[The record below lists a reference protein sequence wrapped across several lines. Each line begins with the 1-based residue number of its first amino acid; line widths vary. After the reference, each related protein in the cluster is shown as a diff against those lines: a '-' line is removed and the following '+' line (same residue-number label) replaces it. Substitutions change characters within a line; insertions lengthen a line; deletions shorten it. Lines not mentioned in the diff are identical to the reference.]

1 MRERETVMKK
11 IIFIVMVMCILS
23 TGCHADT
30 EETKNTDSVAAY
42 GMDIKIDALA
52 QALDLNRDQ
61 KESVADI
68 NTIFNTEM
76 LIAAN
81 ADNDERRAMVDY
93 AVEQNLTNM
102 SYILTQSQL
111 DKYIK
116 ILNVT
121 LRNRGL
127 R

>member
-1 MRERETVMKK
+1 
-11 IIFIVMVMCILS
+11 
-23 TGCHADT
+23 
-30 EETKNTDSVAAY
+30 
-42 GMDIKIDALA
+42 MDIKIEALV

-68 NTIFNTEM
+68 HAIFNTEM
-76 LIAAN
+76 HIAAN
-81 ADNDERRAMVDY
+81 ADKDERRAMVDY

-116 ILNVT
+116 ILDVT

>member
-1 MRERETVMKK
+1 MKK

>member
-1 MRERETVMKK
+1 MKK
-11 IIFIVMVMCILS
+11 IIFIVMAMCILS
-23 TGCHADT
+23 TGCYADT

-81 ADNDERRAMVDY
+81 ADKDERRAMVDY